1 MQGIDV
7 SKWNGDIDF
16 SKVKKSGVEFV
27 IIRDGFGQDIEK
39 QIDVKFMQNYKNAKE
54 NGLYVGVYHYC
65 YAKTPELARGEA
77 RFCLKNINGM
87 QLEFPIVIDIEDSS
101 LTKLSRQE
109 KTDIVKAF
117 CSEIENAGY
126 YAMYYCNLNWLNS
139 HLYREQLSKYD
150 LWLAQWNVT
159 EPSVECGIWQMADNG
174 KIDGISG
181 NVDMNMSFKDYPKIM
196 IEKGINGYSKNDEIK
211 KEIPKQ
217 EQNPSN
223 DISYINYIVIKGD
236 TLSKIANKYNTTIS
250 ELIRINNI
258 NNPNIIYENQFIKV
272 PVKSSDNI
280 IYTVQKGDTLS
291 NIAIKYNTSVDII
304 VKLNSIADKNKI
316 YVGQVL
322 KIK

>member
-7 SKWNGDIDF
+7 SKWNGDIDW
-16 SKVKKSGVEFV
+16 SKVKKAGVEFV
-27 IIRDGFGQDIEK
+27 LISCGTSQSSIDSFEK
-39 QIDVKFMQNYKNAKE
+39 NYKEAKN
-54 NGLYVGVYHYC
+54 NGIMVGVYRYS
-65 YAKTPELARGEA
+65 YAKTEESAVKEA
-77 RFCLKNINGM
+77 QSLLNNIKGK

-117 CSEIENAGY
+117 CEEIENAGY

-139 HLYREQLSKYD
+139 HLYKDQLSKYD

-159 EPSVECGIWQMADNG
+159 EPSVECGIWQMYDNG
-174 KIDGISG
+174 EIDGISG
-181 NVDMNMSFKDYPKIM
+181 NVDMNMSFKDYPSIM
-196 IEKGINGYSKNDEIK
+196 IKKGINGYSKNEEIK

-236 TLSKIANKYNTTIS
+236 TLSKIASKYNTTVS
-250 ELIRINNI
+250 DLVQINNI

-272 PVKSSDNI
+272 PVKSSNNI
-280 IYTVQKGDTLS
+280 VYTVQKGDTLS
-291 NIAIKYNTSVDII
+291 NIAIKYNTSVDSI
-304 VKLNSIADKNKI
+304 VKLNSISDKNKI
-316 YVGQVL
+316 YVGQIL

>member
-7 SKWNGDIDF
+7 SKWNGDIDW
-16 SKVKKSGVEFV
+16 SKVKKAGVEFV
-27 IIRDGFGQDIEK
+27 LISCGTSQSSIDSFEK
-39 QIDVKFMQNYKNAKE
+39 NYKGAKN
-54 NGLYVGVYHYC
+54 NGIMVGVYRYS
-65 YAKTPELARGEA
+65 YAKTEESAVKEA
-77 RFCLKNINGM
+77 QSLLNNIKGK

-117 CSEIENAGY
+117 CEEIENAGY

-139 HLYREQLSKYD
+139 HLYKDQLSKYD

-159 EPSVECGIWQMADNG
+159 EPSVECGIWQMYDNG
-174 KIDGISG
+174 KIDGING
-181 NVDMNMSFKDYPKIM
+181 NVDMNMSFKDYPSIM
-196 IEKGINGYSKNDEIK
+196 IEKGINGYSKNEEIK

-217 EQNPSN
+217 EQNTSN

-236 TLSKIANKYNTTIS
+236 TLSKIASKYNTTVS
-250 ELIRINNI
+250 DLVQINNI

-272 PVKSSDNI
+272 PVKSSNNI
-280 IYTVQKGDTLS
+280 VYTVQKGDTLS
-291 NIAIKYNTSVDII
+291 NIAIKYNTSVDSI
-304 VKLNSIADKNKI
+304 VKLNSISDKNKI
-316 YVGQVL
+316 YVGQIL

>member
-7 SKWNGDIDF
+7 SKWNGDIDW
-16 SKVKKSGVEFV
+16 SKVKKAGVEFV
-27 IIRDGFGQDIEK
+27 LISCGTSQSSIDSFEK
-39 QIDVKFMQNYKNAKE
+39 NYKGAKN
-54 NGLYVGVYHYC
+54 NGIMVGVYRYS
-65 YAKTPELARGEA
+65 YAKTEESAVKEA
-77 RFCLKNINGM
+77 QSLLNNIKGK

-117 CSEIENAGY
+117 CEEIENAGY

-139 HLYREQLSKYD
+139 HLYKDQLSKYD

-159 EPSVECGIWQMADNG
+159 EPSVECGIWQMYDNG

-181 NVDMNMSFKDYPKIM
+181 NVDMNMSFKDYPSIM

-236 TLSKIANKYNTTIS
+236 TLSKIASKYNTTVS
-250 ELIRINNI
+250 DLVQINNI

-272 PVKSSDNI
+272 PVKSSNNI

-291 NIAIKYNTSVDII
+291 NIAIKYNTSVDSI

>member
-16 SKVKKSGVEFV
+16 RKVKQCGVEFV
-27 IIRDGFGQDIEK
+27 MIRDGFGQDIEK

-54 NGLYVGVYHYC
+54 NGLKVGIYHYC
-65 YAKTPELARGEA
+65 YAKNVEMARGEA
-77 RFCLKNINGM
+77 KFCLKNIKGM

-117 CSEIENAGY
+117 CEEIENAGY
-126 YAMYYCNLNWLNS
+126 YAMYYCNLHWLNS
-139 HLYREQLSKYD
+139 HLYKDQLSKYD

-181 NVDMNMSFKDYPKIM
+181 NVDMNMSFKNYPSIM
-196 IEKGINGYSKNDEIK
+196 IEKGINGYSKNEEIK

-217 EQNPSN
+217 EPKPSN
-223 DISYINYIVIKGD
+223 SISYINYIVIKGD
-236 TLSKIANKYNTTIS
+236 TLSKIASKYNTTVS
-250 ELIRINNI
+250 DLVQINKI
-258 NNPNIIYENQFIKV
+258 GNPNVIYENQLIKV

-291 NIAIKYNTSVDII
+291 NIAIKYNTSVDSI
-304 VKLNSIADKNKI
+304 VKLNSISDKNKI
-316 YVGQVL
+316 YIGQVL

>member
-7 SKWNGDIDF
+7 SKWNGDIDW
-16 SKVKKSGVEFV
+16 SKVKKAGVEFV
-27 IIRDGFGQDIEK
+27 LISCGTSQSSIDSFEK
-39 QIDVKFMQNYKNAKE
+39 NYKGAKN
-54 NGLYVGVYHYC
+54 NGIMVGVYRYS
-65 YAKTPELARGEA
+65 YAKTEESAVKEA
-77 RFCLKNINGM
+77 QSLLNNIKGK

-117 CSEIENAGY
+117 CEEIENAGY

-139 HLYREQLSKYD
+139 HLYKDQLSKYD

-159 EPSVECGIWQMADNG
+159 EPSVECGIWQMYDNG
-174 KIDGISG
+174 EIDGISG

-196 IEKGINGYSKNDEIK
+196 IEKGINGYSKNEEIK

-236 TLSKIANKYNTTIS
+236 TLSKIASKYNTTIS

-258 NNPNIIYENQFIKV
+258 SNPNIIYENQLIKV

-280 IYTVQKGDTLS
+280 TYTVQKGDTLS
-291 NIAIKYNTSVDII
+291 NIAIKYNTSVDSI

>member
-7 SKWNGDIDF
+7 SKWNGDIDW
-16 SKVKKSGVEFV
+16 SKVKKAGVEFV
-27 IIRDGFGQDIEK
+27 LISCGTSQSSIDSFEK
-39 QIDVKFMQNYKNAKE
+39 NYKVAKN
-54 NGLYVGVYHYC
+54 NGIMVGVYRYS
-65 YAKTPELARGEA
+65 YAKTEESAVKEA
-77 RFCLKNINGM
+77 QSLLNNIKGK

-117 CSEIENAGY
+117 CEEIENAGY

-139 HLYREQLSKYD
+139 HLYKDQLSKYD

-159 EPSVECGIWQMADNG
+159 EPSVECGIWQMYDNG
-174 KIDGISG
+174 EIDGISG
-181 NVDMNMSFKDYPKIM
+181 NVDMNMSFKDYPSIM
-196 IEKGINGYSKNDEIK
+196 IKKGINGYSKNEEIK
-211 KEIPKQ
+211 KEIPRQ

-236 TLSKIANKYNTTIS
+236 TLSKIASKYNTTVS
-250 ELIRINNI
+250 DLVQINNI

-280 IYTVQKGDTLS
+280 VYTVQKGDTLS
-291 NIAIKYNTSVDII
+291 NIAIKYNTSVDSI

>member
-7 SKWNGDIDF
+7 SKWNGDIDW
-16 SKVKKSGVEFV
+16 SKVKKAGVEFV
-27 IIRDGFGQDIEK
+27 LISCGTSQSSIDSFEK
-39 QIDVKFMQNYKNAKE
+39 NYKGAKN
-54 NGLYVGVYHYC
+54 NGIMVGVYRYS
-65 YAKTPELARGEA
+65 YAKTEESAVKEA
-77 RFCLKNINGM
+77 QSLLNNIKGK

-117 CSEIENAGY
+117 CEEIENAGY

-139 HLYREQLSKYD
+139 HLYKDQLSKYD

-159 EPSVECGIWQMADNG
+159 EPSIECGIWQMYDNG
-174 KIDGISG
+174 EIDGISG
-181 NVDMNMSFKDYPKIM
+181 NVDMNMSFKDYPSIM
-196 IEKGINGYSKNDEIK
+196 IKKGINGYSKNEEIK
-211 KEIPKQ
+211 KEIPRQ

-236 TLSKIANKYNTTIS
+236 TLSKIASKYNTTVS
-250 ELIRINNI
+250 DLVQINNI

-272 PVKSSDNI
+272 PVKSSNNI
-280 IYTVQKGDTLS
+280 VYTVQKGDTLS
-291 NIAIKYNTSVDII
+291 NIAIKYNTSVDSI

-316 YVGQVL
+316 YVGQIL

>member
-7 SKWNGDIDF
+7 SKWNGDIDW
-16 SKVKKSGVEFV
+16 SKVKKAGVEFV
-27 IIRDGFGQDIEK
+27 LISCGTSQSSIDSFEK
-39 QIDVKFMQNYKNAKE
+39 NYKGAKN
-54 NGLYVGVYHYC
+54 NGIMVGVYRYS
-65 YAKTPELARGEA
+65 YAKTEESAVKEA
-77 RFCLKNINGM
+77 QSLLNNIKGK
-87 QLEFPIVIDIEDSS
+87 QFEFPIVYDIEDSS
-101 LTKLSRQE
+101 ISVLSKEQ
-109 KTDIVKAF
+109 KTNLCKAF
-117 CSEIENAGY
+117 CRTIENAGY
-126 YAMYYCNLNWLNS
+126 YAMIYCNLNWYNS
-139 HLYREQLSKYD
+139 HLNKDQLSKYD
-150 LWLAQWNVT
+150 LWLAQWNVAQ
-159 EPSVECGIWQMADNG
+159 PDIECGIWQMSDKG

-196 IEKGINGYSKNDEIK
+196 IEKGINGYTKNEEIK

-236 TLSKIANKYNTTIS
+236 TLSKIASKYNTTIS

-258 NNPNIIYENQFIKV
+258 NNPNIIYENQLIKV

-280 IYTVQKGDTLS
+280 TYTVQKGDTLS
-291 NIAIKYNTSVDII
+291 NIAIKYNTSVDSI